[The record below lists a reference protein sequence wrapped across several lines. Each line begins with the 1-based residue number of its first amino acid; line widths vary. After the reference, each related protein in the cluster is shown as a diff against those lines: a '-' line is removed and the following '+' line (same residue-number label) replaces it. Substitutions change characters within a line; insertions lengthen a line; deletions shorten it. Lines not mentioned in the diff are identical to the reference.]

1 MALSWTQQIDDMF
14 TTTWANRKT
23 SAVEQAYMKTPF
35 IYWLKQKGKVEEMK
49 GYTRIEVPLKY
60 GKNETVRWIKKGST
74 MPLTEGQLFSMAYE
88 EWRYVA
94 VSLLRYGIDDQK
106 NRGAARIINYVD
118 EKISSAESAMWE
130 EFERV
135 VFSDGS
141 GTDEINGLQNLIDA
155 TGGATTNTTVH
166 GIDRST
172 ATGTNTWFQNQTKTA
187 TGAFSVYGIS
197 DMRNM
202 MNNLTKYAKTEVKD
216 FCMMTD
222 QTTFEAFEDMMLD
235 MKQFFN
241 QDLIDAGFE
250 NLVFKG
256 RPLMWAPSAPSAKMY
271 FINPNYL
278 KLVIDPDYFMDMTS
292 WKEIPDQVNDR
303 VAQIVCAMNFIT
315 TRPIAE
321 GILTGITY

>member
-23 SAVEQAYMKTPF
+23 AAVDQAYIKTPF
-35 IYWLKQKGKVEEMK
+35 IFWLKNKGKVEEMK
-49 GYTRIEVPLKY
+49 GYTRIEIPLKY

-74 MPLTEGQLFSMAYE
+74 VPLTEGQLFSMAYE

-94 VSLLRYGIDDQK
+94 VSLLRYGTDDQK

-118 EKISSAESAMWE
+118 EKISSAETALWE

-135 VFSDGS
+135 VFNDGS
-141 GTDEINGLQNLIDA
+141 GVDEINGIQNLVAADP
-155 TGGATTNTTVH
+155 T
-166 GIDRST
+166 
-172 ATGTNTWFQNQTKTA
+172 TGTLHGLNRATYDWFRNQTKTA
-187 TGAFSVYGIS
+187 TGAFSVYGLS

-216 FCMMTD
+216 FFMMTD
-222 QTTFEAFEDMMLD
+222 QTTFEAFEDLMLE
-235 MKQFFN
+235 MKQFYN
-241 QDLIDAGFE
+241 TDLIDAGFE
-250 NLVFKG
+250 NLVYKG
-256 RPLMWAPSAPSAKMY
+256 RPLMWSPSAPAAKMY

-278 KLVIDPDYFMDMTS
+278 KLIIDPDYFMDMTS

-315 TRPIAE
+315 SRPIAN
-321 GILTGITY
+321 GVLTGITY